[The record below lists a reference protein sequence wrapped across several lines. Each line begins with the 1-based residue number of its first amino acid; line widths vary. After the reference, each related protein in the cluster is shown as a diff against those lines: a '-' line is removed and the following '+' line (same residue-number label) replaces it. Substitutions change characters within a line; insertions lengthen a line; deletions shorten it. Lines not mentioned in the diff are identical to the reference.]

1 MKEKFLEL
9 TKMLESVSKDIS
21 DIYDKLYEIEITH
34 GKDNENYKT
43 AMDILTK
50 NIHLEEDIINTII
63 RLNLCE
69 VAIKYFSEKYKKDSS
84 FIINANSE
92 KEDVSKIR
100 IINNLFAKSW
110 SKSEELKGCFMS
122 VSEYQLSLM
131 VDHLLLALSIV
142 EENQS
147 EELSS
152 AKAKMKYN
160 LSATIPR
167 LETILLNNKF
177 DISMHPYITFNMMVI
192 SHSERKEESR
202 IVNNNMLTMII
213 AQIEIILMQNSE
225 FKKNVKNYADFI
237 FCTSCLRAAFVLM
250 EEKTAE
256 DIKNIILSFL
266 DAVLYKKRCRV
277 NFSKDFNADTILIKP
292 LINTLI
298 RSIESS
304 SNSYYNTM
312 VLKRLLNEVE
322 KDRRIPQ
329 YVEIGR

>member
-147 EELSS
+147 EE
-152 AKAKMKYN
+152 AKMKYN

-177 DISMHPYITFNMMVI
+177 DISMHPYITFNMTVI
-192 SHSERKEESR
+192 SHSEMKEESR
-202 IVNNNMLTMII
+202 IVNNNMLTMIV

-298 RSIESS
+298 RPIESS
-304 SNSYYNTM
+304 PNRYYNTM